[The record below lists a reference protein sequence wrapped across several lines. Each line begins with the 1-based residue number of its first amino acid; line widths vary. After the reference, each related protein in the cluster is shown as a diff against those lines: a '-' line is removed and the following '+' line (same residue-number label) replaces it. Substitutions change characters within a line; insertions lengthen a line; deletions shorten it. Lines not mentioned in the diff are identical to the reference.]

1 MSRNTICDE
10 DCFHCKFP
18 DCRLPAS
25 MCCSPKTLLTEA
37 QKRER
42 KLAYY
47 RQYKESHK
55 EHIRQ
60 YQAAYRAKRREER
73 CQKADVS

>member
-25 MCCSPKTLLTEA
+25 RVCELRRAGHQIRAINETGLN
-37 QKRER
+37 RYGER
-42 KLAYY
+42 TSYARYVL
-47 RQYKESHK
+47 
-55 EHIRQ
+55 
-60 YQAAYRAKRREER
+60 EE
-73 CQKADVS
+73 V

>member
-1 MSRNTICDE
+1 MRNTICDE

-42 KLAYY
+42 KHQYY
-47 RQYKESHK
+47 VAHK

-60 YQAAYRAKRREER
+60 YQAAYRAKKREER
-73 CQKADVS
+73 CQKANVS